1 MNLNNNEI
9 DDIIA
14 ESLSILGSVR
24 TPEIVETLSTSNN
37 CSEEPPITPNS
48 KTSLV
53 DESTTRFSS
62 ATWYESIQSKN
73 VILAGIGGIGSY
85 CAFLLSRLKINE
97 LVLYDPDI
105 VETTNMAGQ
114 LYGYNSIEANKVDA
128 MYSILLEFSGYASVV
143 CMRERY
149 SEESLVS
156 KIMICGFDNMEARK
170 VFFNKWK
177 NYVLSLPEEER
188 RECLFIDGRLNAEE
202 YQVLCIK
209 GDDSYNMTRY
219 ETEFLFSDSEVEDAI
234 CSYKQTTFMANM
246 IGSVMINLFVN
257 FVANELDPIVERD
270 LPFYTYY
277 SAETMYFKTER

>member
-1 MNLNNNEI
+1 MSLNNNEI
-9 DDIIA
+9 DEIVA
-14 ESLSILGSVR
+14 ESLSILGSLR
-24 TPEIVETLSTSNN
+24 TPEIVETLGTSNSS
-37 CSEEPPITPNS
+37 SEEPQITPNS
-48 KTSLV
+48 KTALV

-62 ATWYESIQSKN
+62 ATWYENIQSKN

-105 VETTNMAGQ
+105 VESTNMAGQ
-114 LYGYNSIEANKVDA
+114 LYSYDLIGSSKVDA
-128 MYSILLEFSGYASVV
+128 MYSTLVKFSAYTSVI
-143 CMRERY
+143 CMNERY

-177 NYVLSLPEEER
+177 NYALSLSEEER
-188 RECLFIDGRLNAEE
+188 KECLFIDGRLNAEE

-209 GDDSYNMTRY
+209 GDDSYNIARY
-219 ETEFLFSDSEVEDAI
+219 EAEFIFSDNEVEDAV

-257 FVANELDPIVERD
+257 FVANELNPIIERD